1 MMLLH
6 TERQTRLL
14 TAGGR
19 SGAEYHCYCS
29 DITCSYPVSGVF
41 DDRQKMIYNGV
52 LNAVRAVEEAMRPGI
67 TWPDMHRLATRSL
80 LEHLTANGLLVGDV
94 DEMVKVN
101 LGKIFFPCG
110 LGHFVGLDT
119 HDVGGYLE
127 GFVPQ
132 SHTSCDRS

>member
-6 TERQTRLL
+6 PERQTRLL

-127 GFVPQ
+127 GFVP
-132 SHTSCDRS
+132 